1 MPLPHLVE
9 NETTDNNERGLYSQ
23 YYCGKPNKQTTTF
36 PRENCFRYA
45 TVKIS
50 FYTTKPSVL
59 IVKFMPKKL
68 YRALSFDSNHTGFE
82 TGNVFAETLVSVPTT
97 TIQANGN
104 TYQLHTFPI
113 QGEFFQ
119 ITTFTDINEPHLYIN
134 VGLSNYN
141 HNTHIE

>member
-9 NETTDNNERGLYSQ
+9 NETTDNNERGLLSQ
-23 YYCGKPNKQTTTF
+23 YYSGKPRELTTAF
-36 PRENCFRYA
+36 PKENCFRYA

-59 IVKFMPKKL
+59 IIKFFPKHL
-68 YRALSFDSNHTGFE
+68 YRALTFDNTHIGVE
-82 TGNVFAETLVSVPTT
+82 TGNVFANSLISCPTHTISV
-97 TIQANGN
+97 NGN

-119 ITTFTDINEPHLYIN
+119 ITTYTASDEPHLYVN

-141 HNTHIE
+141 HNTHLE